1 MKDLI
6 KKILNENVVNTKP
19 YKFTKGG
26 YLVPS
31 TDKPKFG
38 FAERNTDIML
48 TDEEYE
54 TIKQLND
61 NCKELYDL
69 HVEKTNLIEKHNK
82 GVIYKFLEK
91 KFNK

>member
-6 KKILNENVVNTKP
+6 KKILKEDVVKTKP

-31 TDKPKFG
+31 TDKFYP
-38 FAERNTDIML
+38 EQINTNIML

-69 HVEKTNLIEKHNK
+69 HVHKTNLIEEHNK